1 MNILTFVTITS
12 GIRLQFNVGKTNCDK
27 LNFKI
32 RRIRE
37 KKKKI
42 FRDIVTDYKTNV
54 KRGFNVY

>member
-12 GIRLQFNVGKTNCDK
+12 GIRLKFNVGKTNCDK

-37 KKKKI
+37 KK
-42 FRDIVTDYKTNV
+42 RSLET
-54 KRGFNVY
+54 